1 MITAI
6 VTILIFL
13 IMISLHEFGHFIT
26 AKLLGIKVLEYAIG
40 FGPVLLKSKKTETQY
55 SLRLIPFGGYC
66 KFEGEDEESKDP
78 RAFCNQKVWKRILVV
93 IAGGVANIILGF
105 VLFLAIIP
113 GSGDIVTNYVSAP
126 VAGSYAEKAGLMA
139 GDEIVEINGK
149 NVSCYSEISLY
160 TEDFT
165 RETDCEITVKR
176 YDGKHKLSF
185 KPSTSQ
191 IIYNYTDEEL
201 YIYEYVNG
209 VQIGETV
216 IMEGEELSDGSVLEI
231 KPEEEFTRRTTERLI
246 IGFNPAREKATF
258 FNVPGEAW
266 NQTKFVVKLVYH
278 SLWDLVTGEAGMET
292 VSGPVGVVTVVN
304 DAVNSGKHSWL
315 YVLNLTALLTIN
327 LGVFNLLP
335 IPALDGGR
343 LFFMLVELIT
353 RRKIPTEKEGLIHAI
368 GFALFI
374 ALAVFISFNDIMRLL
389 GK

>member
-1 MITAI
+1 MVTAI

-13 IMISLHEFGHFIT
+13 VMISLHEFGHFIT

-40 FGPVLLKSKKTETQY
+40 FGPVLFKSKKTETQY
-55 SLRLIPFGGYC
+55 SLRIIPFGGYC

-78 RAFCNQKVWKRILVV
+78 RAFCNQKVWKRIIVV
-93 IAGGVANIILGF
+93 VAGGIANIILGF
-105 VLFLAIIP
+105 MLFLAIIP
-113 GSGDIVTNYVSAP
+113 GSGDIVTNYVDRP
-126 VAGSYAEKAGLMA
+126 VEGGYAIEAGLMQ
-139 GDEIVEINGK
+139 GDKIVKINGK
-149 NVSCYSEISLY
+149 NVSTYSDISLY
-160 TEDFT
+160 TEEFT
-165 RETDCEITVKR
+165 SDTDCKVVVKR
-176 YDGKHKLSF
+176 NDGKHELTF
-185 KPSTSQ
+185 KPSTSKVQ
-191 IIYNYTDEEL
+191 YDYTDEGIRISEH
-201 YIYEYVNG
+201 VNG
-209 VQIGETV
+209 TLIGESVAEYSENVPKDENLVGKTRTV
-216 IMEGEELSDGSVLEI
+216 D
-231 KPEEEFTRRTTERLI
+231 RLI
-246 IGFNPAREKATF
+246 IGFTPLREKVTF
-258 FNVPGEAW
+258 WNIWGEAW

-278 SLWDLVTGEAGMET
+278 SLWDLVTGEAGMES

-304 DAVNSGKHSWL
+304 DAVNSGSQSWL

-353 RRKIPTEKEGLIHAI
+353 RKRIPAEKEGLVHAI

>member
-1 MITAI
+1 MVTAI

-13 IMISLHEFGHFIT
+13 VMISLHEFGHFIT

-40 FGPVLLKSKKTETQY
+40 FGPVLFKSKKTETQY

-78 RAFCNQKVWKRILVV
+78 RAFCNQKVWKRMIVV
-93 IAGGVANIILGF
+93 VAGGVANIILGF

-113 GSGDIVTNYVSAP
+113 GSGDIVTNYVAKP
-126 VAGSYAEKAGLMA
+126 VEGSYAIEAGLMP
-139 GDEIVEINGK
+139 GDEIVKINGK
-149 NVSCYSEISLY
+149 NVSTYSDITLY
-160 TEDFT
+160 TEEFT
-165 RETDCEITVKR
+165 ADSECKIVVKR
-176 YDGKHKLSF
+176 DDGKHVLSF
-185 KPSTSQ
+185 KPSTSKVV
-191 IIYNYTDEEL
+191 YNYTNTDIRL
-201 YIYEYVNG
+201 NEYVNG
-209 VQIGETV
+209 TLISDSVVEYSETV
-216 IMEGEELSDGSVLEI
+216 PKDESLVGKS
-231 KPEEEFTRRTTERLI
+231 RTVDRLI
-246 IGFNPAREKATF
+246 IGFTPEREEVTF
-258 FNVPGEAW
+258 LNIWGEAW

-278 SLWDLVTGEAGMET
+278 SLWDLITGDAGMES

-304 DAVNSGKHSWL
+304 DAVNSGSKSWL

-353 RRKIPTEKEGLIHAI
+353 RKRIPAEKEGLVHAI

-374 ALAVFISFNDIMRLL
+374 VLAVFVSFNDIMRLL

>member
-13 IMISLHEFGHFIT
+13 VMISLHEFGHFIS

-78 RAFCNQKVWKRILVV
+78 RAFCNQNVWKRIIVV
-93 IAGGVANIILGF
+93 VAGGIANIILGF
-105 VLFLAIIP
+105 VLFLVIVP
-113 GSGDIVTNYVSAP
+113 NSGKIVTNYVAEP
-126 VAGSYAEKAGLMA
+126 VMNSYAQEAGLMA

-165 RETDCEITVKR
+165 KDTDCEVTVKR
-176 YDGKHKLSF
+176 YDGRHKLTF
-185 KPSTSQ
+185 KPSVSQ
-191 IIYNYTDEEL
+191 VMYNYTETG
-201 YIYEYVNG
+201 ISVFEYVNG
-209 VQIGETV
+209 TQIGETV
-216 IMEGEELSDGSVLEI
+216 IDYSGDNPKDDSLVGKTSTVD
-231 KPEEEFTRRTTERLI
+231 RLI
-246 IGFNPAREKATF
+246 IGFTPVRENADF
-258 FNVPGEAW
+258 FNVLGESW

-304 DAVNSGKHSWL
+304 DAVNAGSKSWL

-353 RRKIPTEKEGLIHAI
+353 RKRIPAEKEGLVHAI